1 MGDEVQ
7 SQVIDRSNTD
17 KSRKTGNT
25 DRHERTIWAAIMNK
39 LELLRTFQRVTELS
53 SFTQAAESLGL
64 PRSTVSEQV
73 RDLERLVD
81 ARLLHRTTRRVRP
94 TQDGQALYERAR
106 EVLAQMD
113 ELENLFRQDAG
124 ALSGRLRVDMPTEIA
139 RRLVAPRLDEFLAQ
153 HPALEIELGC
163 SDRRVDPLRE
173 GFDCVLRIGAIDD
186 DSLVARPLGQLSM
199 VNCASP
205 AYLAE
210 HGTPENLD
218 DLSGH
223 SLIHYV
229 TAFGTRPDGFEYQ
242 RDGKLQQLPMSG
254 RITVNNIDA
263 YHGACIGGLGIIQA
277 PLIGMRTHLQNGSLC
292 RLLDDWVAPPMPVHL
307 LHPHGRHLPR
317 RVRAFMNWL
326 ETLLA
331 DEVDRQ

>member
-1 MGDEVQ
+1 
-7 SQVIDRSNTD
+7 
-17 KSRKTGNT
+17 
-25 DRHERTIWAAIMNK
+25 MNK

-173 GFDCVLRIGAIDD
+173 GFDCVLRVGAQPDQSVVARLLC
-186 DSLVARPLGQLSM
+186 SLPMINCVSAGYLQRYGVPRTLADLVDHHLVHYVRPLGSRS
-199 VNCASP
+199 A
-205 AYLAE
+205 
-210 HGTPENLD
+210 
-218 DLSGH
+218 
-223 SLIHYV
+223 
-229 TAFGTRPDGFEYQ
+229 GFEY
-242 RDGKLQQLPMSG
+242 LQG
-254 RITVNNIDA
+254 NKV
-263 YHGACIGGLGIIQA
+263 
-277 PLIGMRTHLQNGSLC
+277 
-292 RLLDDWVAPPMPVHL
+292 
-307 LHPHGRHLPR
+307 
-317 RVRAFMNWL
+317 
-326 ETLLA
+326 
-331 DEVDRQ
+331 